1 MRIFDSIPAMIW
13 CRDRE
18 GTIIH
23 ANKCAAESIG
33 MNVKDVVGKNYYELF
48 SDNADEAREKDLS
61 VIQTGE
67 PIYNQ
72 VRKFTTTSGQK
83 RWVRADRI
91 PYHDDDGKISGVI
104 VFAQDITDRKKAE
117 DGLTAA
123 KAEIENVNRQ
133 LAASVE
139 RANMFA
145 DEAVAANKAK
155 SEFLA
160 SMSHEIRTP
169 MNSIIG
175 FSDLL
180 AEEDLTAEQ
189 AKYVQT
195 VRRSAQSLLAL
206 INDVLDF
213 SKIEAGKLDVEMVAC
228 DVTKLTEEVK
238 VLMEGQANKKGLDF
252 AIHFGRIAN
261 CIYTDPVRVRQCL
274 LNLASNAVK
283 FTEHGHVYIN
293 VRIEGNE
300 KEWIRFEV
308 EDSGIGIAADK
319 QDMIFESFSQ
329 AESNTSNK
337 FGGTGLGL
345 AITRRLTKL
354 LGGTIQVH
362 SEVGKGSV
370 FSIILPTGLDMSST
384 DITDTD
390 TTADSREHVQ
400 GKQDKPKCSGNILV
414 AEDEASSQLLMDLLL
429 RKTGAKV
436 EIVSSGSKVLERV
449 SSGKFDLILMDMQ
462 LPVMDGFEVAKQ
474 LRADGVDT
482 PIIAVTADVR
492 KGMQNKCIG
501 AGCNEYI
508 SKPIAR
514 KQLYKLIEK
523 YLLKQDAVKK
533 TTASEKN
540 KHLGDEEFIFSELAD
555 VPELSAVINEFTQRL
570 PVLVQAIVDGI
581 DRQDK
586 KSLQKLAQIL
596 AEAGNSS
603 GFPQLASKAQE
614 LEKYALNEQMELAKQ
629 AVDELNAICRR
640 IKVRPTR

>member
-1 MRIFDSIPAMIW
+1 M
-13 CRDRE
+13 
-18 GTIIH
+18 
-23 ANKCAAESIG
+23 
-33 MNVKDVVGKNYYELF
+33 V
-48 SDNADEAREKDLS
+48 
-61 VIQTGE
+61 
-67 PIYNQ
+67 
-72 VRKFTTTSGQK
+72 QK
-83 RWVRADRI
+83 M
-91 PYHDDDGKISGVI
+91 
-104 VFAQDITDRKKAE
+104 
-117 DGLTAA
+117 AA
-123 KAEIENVNRQ
+123 KAIK
-133 LAASVE
+133 
-139 RANMFA
+139 FGIIFI
-145 DEAVAANKAK
+145 
-155 SEFLA
+155 FLA
-160 SMSHEIRTP
+160 VLGLAGITYLSHGPYKKAVMTIHK
-169 MNSIIG
+169 
-175 FSDLL
+175 LL
-180 AEEDLTAEQ
+180 TENQELKQ
-189 AKYVQT
+189 A
-195 VRRSAQSLLAL
+195 L
-206 INDVLDF
+206 
-213 SKIEAGKLDVEMVAC
+213 
-228 DVTKLTEEVK
+228 TKLTEEVK

-293 VRIEGNE
+293 VRIEGDE

-362 SEVGKGSV
+362 SEVGKGST

-390 TTADSREHVQ
+390 TTPDSREHAP
-400 GKQDKPKCSGNILV
+400 GKQDKPKYSGNILV

-436 EIVSSGSKVLERV
+436 EIVSSGSKVLERA
-449 SSGKFDLILMDMQ
+449 SLGKFDLILMDMQ

-523 YLLKQDAVKK
+523 YLPKQDAVKK
-533 TTASEKN
+533 TIASEKN
-540 KHLGDEEFIFSELAD
+540 KRQSDEGFIYSELAD

-586 KSLQKLAQIL
+586 RSLQKLAQIL

-603 GFPQLASKAQE
+603 GFPQLATKAQE

-640 IKVRPTR
+640 IKVRPTK